1 MSTSSSQRISVL
13 AMAMSTTMVAS
24 PAWAQLA
31 AAPGLPVANTSEA
44 QTAAPD
50 SAGIQDIVVTAQRQE
65 QTLQK
70 AAVPIDAVSGDS
82 LIKAGITNALDIT
95 KAVPALTV
103 TNGGGS
109 NTSLYLRG
117 IGNRTTSSWTD
128 PAVAVSYD
136 SVFLGRSAGAFG
148 TAFFDLQRV
157 EVLLGP
163 QGILYGRNAT
173 GGAIN
178 IIPSKPELDHLGAGF
193 SAAAGNYD
201 TVQSQAYVN
210 VPIGADVAVR
220 ISGARQVHDGYNRD
234 GTDDQRT
241 GALRGQILYKPNSDL
256 SIRVGG
262 DYTHVGGFG
271 TGSSYL
277 GNYSPNASGG
287 YDYAASG
294 FDSREGLFT
303 PAANAYRT
311 TLLGA
316 PGFGFLTALQQ
327 RPYQDYTYWGVNAEM
342 NYKTPI
348 GTFTLLPA
356 YRHSAGST
364 ISSVAAFNNQYSIET
379 DKQYSVEG
387 RLTGKAALFD
397 YILGSYYF
405 HERIDNQGVYNQEFV
420 LPTQIYTQ
428 KTDSYAAF
436 GQLTAHLTDRLR
448 LVGGARYTHDYKDM
462 NGLISNLITFCGGLP
477 PANLTPPASFAAG
490 CAAPGALPRFPNF
503 LTTPAAIAYLAA
515 NGTIAAGSTATNTT
529 QAFALLNGVGTILKT
544 YNPVVDNGTYS
555 KVTWKAGAEYD
566 LGPRSLLYATVQT
579 GYRAGGFQLAEGRP
593 RYNPEFLTAYTV
605 GSKNRFFDNRVQ
617 LNLEAFYW
625 KYRDQQITYFTVDT
639 SGTLISSTENAGR
652 ATSKGIDAD
661 LVVQPARNTTLSG
674 KVQYLKTRYDDLH
687 LFTASPRDNINCGF
701 TLTGAS
707 AGGQPVKD
715 FNCSGRPLLFSP
727 KWTVNLGAEQRL
739 PIGDYE
745 LVGDIN
751 TAWRDDQEGGFEYL
765 DFEHI
770 SAYWTT
776 DVNVTLRHKPS
787 NVAIS
792 AFVLNVENKRR
803 LAGPQLAPTGQAVST
818 FTAPRTYGLRVSAD
832 F

>member
-1 MSTSSSQRISVL
+1 MFSQLMHRRGLSSVAL
-13 AMAMSTTMVAS
+13 ATALAAA
-24 PAWAQLA
+24 PAWAQDGA
-31 AAPGLPVANTSEA
+31 KPGLPVANTPDA
-44 QTAAPD
+44 QTASPQD
-50 SAGIQDIVVTAQRQE
+50 AGIGDIVVTAQRQE
-65 QTLQK
+65 QSLQK

-82 LIKAGITNALDIT
+82 LVKAGITNALDIT

-136 SVFLGRSAGAFG
+136 GVFLGRSAGAFG
-148 TAFFDLQRV
+148 TAFFDLERV

-178 IIPSKPELDHLGAGF
+178 IIPARPELDRLGGGF
-193 SAAAGNYD
+193 SVTIGNYD

-210 VPIGADVAVR
+210 VPLDDTIAVR
-220 ISGARQVHDGYNRD
+220 IAGARQIHDGYNRD
-234 GTDDQRT
+234 GTDDQLT
-241 GALRGQILYKPNSDL
+241 GALRGQLLFQPSTDL
-256 SIRVGG
+256 SVRIGA
-262 DYTHVGGFG
+262 DYTHLGGKG

-277 GNYSPNASGG
+277 GNFTPNASGG
-287 YDYAASG
+287 YDYAPSG
-294 FDSREGLFT
+294 FDTREGLFT

-316 PGFGFLTALQQ
+316 PGFGFLTPLQQ
-327 RPYQDYTYWGVNAEM
+327 QPYQDYTYWGVNAEID
-342 NYKTPI
+342 YKTPI

-356 YRHSAGST
+356 YRHQQGST
-364 ISSVAAFNNQYSIET
+364 VSSVAAFNNQVTFET
-379 DKQYSVEG
+379 DEQYSVEG
-387 RLTGKAALFD
+387 RLAGHVSLFD
-397 YILGSYYF
+397 YLAGGYYF

-436 GQLTAHLTDRLR
+436 GQLTANLTSRFR

-477 PANLTPPASFAAG
+477 PANITPPASFAAG

-515 NGTIAAGSTATNTT
+515 NGTIAPGSTAINDY
-529 QAFALLNGVGTILKT
+529 QAFPLLNGVGTILKT
-544 YNPVVDNGTYS
+544 YNPVIDDGTYS
-555 KVTWKAGAEYD
+555 KVTWKGAAEYD
-566 LGPRSLLYATVQT
+566 LGPRSLLYASAQT

-593 RYNPEFLTAYTV
+593 RYDPEFLTAYTI
-605 GSKNRFFDNRVQ
+605 GAKNRFLDNKLQ

-625 KYRDQQITYFTVDT
+625 KYRDQQITYFTVDS

-652 ATSKGIDAD
+652 ATSKGVDVDII
-661 LVVQPARNTTLSG
+661 VQPMRNTTLSG
-674 KVQYLKTRYDDLH
+674 KVQYLDTRYDDLH
-687 LFTASPRDNINCGF
+687 LYTASPRDNINCPY
-701 TLTGAS
+701 TLTGAL
-707 AGGQPVKD
+707 AGGAPVKD
-715 FNCSGRPLLFSP
+715 FNCTGRPLLFSP
-727 KWTVNLGAEQRL
+727 KWTVNLGAEQRVPL
-739 PIGDYE
+739 GDYD
-745 LVGDIN
+745 LVGDVN

-765 DFEHI
+765 AFEHI
-770 SAYWTT
+770 DDYWTT
-776 DVNVTLRHKPS
+776 DLNLTLRYRPRDI
-787 NVAIS
+787 ALS
-792 AFVLNVENKRR
+792 AFVLNLENKRR

-818 FTAPRTYGLRVSAD
+818 FTAPRTYGMRLSAN